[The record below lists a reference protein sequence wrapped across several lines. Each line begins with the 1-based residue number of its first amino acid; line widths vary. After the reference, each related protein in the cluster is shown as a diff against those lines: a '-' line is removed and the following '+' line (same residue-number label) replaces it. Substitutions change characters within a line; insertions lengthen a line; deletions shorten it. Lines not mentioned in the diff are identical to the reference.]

1 MLKKILSLP
10 VFMFILGYFSTTF
23 AAANPFSDVPAGH
36 WAYNAVTMLA
46 AEGINEGYGDG
57 TFRGDNNITRY
68 EAATM
73 LSKILT
79 KSRNVSV
86 TGGTMK
92 FSDVPSGHWA
102 YRHVSIL
109 ATMGISKGYGDG
121 TFRGDK
127 NITRYEMALMIANL
141 VEQDLDGSIKKVNP
155 FTDVPSEHWAG
166 EAVTILAAKGI
177 NEGYGDGTFLGNRNI
192 TRYETAM
199 MISKALNS
207 R

>member
-10 VFMFILGYFSTTF
+10 AFMFILGYFSTTF

-57 TFRGDNNITRY
+57 TF
-68 EAATM
+68 
-73 LSKILT
+73 
-79 KSRNVSV
+79 
-86 TGGTMK
+86 
-92 FSDVPSGHWA
+92 
-102 YRHVSIL
+102 
-109 ATMGISKGYGDG
+109 
-121 TFRGDK
+121 
-127 NITRYEMALMIANL
+127 
-141 VEQDLDGSIKKVNP
+141 
-155 FTDVPSEHWAG
+155 
-166 EAVTILAAKGI
+166 
-177 NEGYGDGTFLGNRNI
+177 LGNRNI